1 MGDVR
6 RVVVTGGAG
15 FVGSHLCES
24 LLADGFEVVC
34 IDNLSTGSRENLANC
49 WGSPSFRFVEQDIVM
64 PFTVDGPVHGI
75 LHLASPASPADYQR
89 DPIGTLEV
97 GSSGTLRVLR
107 LAEEKGA
114 RLVYASTS
122 EVYGDPLVH
131 PQTEGYWGNVNPVGP
146 RSMYDEAKRFGEAAV
161 AAFRSD
167 RGVNGAI
174 VRIFNTFGPRMRA
187 HDGRAIPTFITQ
199 ALEGEP
205 ITVSGDGSQTRSI
218 CYVTDLV
225 AGIRAMMDSDHPGP
239 INLGNPHE
247 LTMRELAQWIRD
259 LTGSHSPLEFISRP
273 GDDPE
278 MRRPDVSTAFVELEW
293 RPVVSAEAG
302 LRATIEWFRRVAQ
315 EPQPDAEERAPART

>member
-1 MGDVR
+1 MGETR

-24 LLADGFEVVC
+24 LLADNFRVVC
-34 IDNLSTGSRENLANC
+34 VDNLSTGSRGNLANC
-49 WGSPSFRFVEQDIVM
+49 WGSPAFQFIEQDIVE
-64 PFTVDGPVHGI
+64 PFAIEGPVHGV

-97 GSSGTLRVLR
+97 GSAGTLRVLR
-107 LAEEKGA
+107 LAEAKNA

-131 PQTEGYWGNVNPVGP
+131 PQTESYWGNVNPVGP

-167 RGVNGAI
+167 RGVNAAS

-199 ALEGEP
+199 ALAGEP
-205 ITVSGDGSQTRSI
+205 ITVSGDGNQTRSI
-218 CYVTDLV
+218 CFVTDLV
-225 AGIRAMMDSDHPGP
+225 AGIRAMLDSDHPGP

-259 LTGSHSPLEFISRP
+259 LTGSLSPLEFISRP

-278 MRRPDVSTAFVELEW
+278 MRRPDVSTALVELDW
-293 RPVVSAEAG
+293 QPVVSAESG
-302 LRATIEWFRRVAQ
+302 LRATIDWFRCAMQ
-315 EPQPDAEERAPART
+315 ESQPLEGERAPAPT